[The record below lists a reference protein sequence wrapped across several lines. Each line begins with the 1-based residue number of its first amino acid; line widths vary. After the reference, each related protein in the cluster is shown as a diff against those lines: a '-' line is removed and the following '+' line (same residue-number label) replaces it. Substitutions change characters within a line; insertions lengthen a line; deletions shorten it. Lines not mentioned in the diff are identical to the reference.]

1 MSQTPPPRSST
12 LRPAEGVAARE
23 LAFWM
28 RTRQYLQEGYDRIAA
43 ARFVGDA
50 AGAMEGPALD
60 VGTGRALLAMALAR
74 RGLDVVSV
82 DLSAEEQALAA
93 VLARGAGLAG
103 RIRFLRSDAVSL
115 PFPAGHFGSAAMMN
129 VLHHL
134 DDAGPVLTEMARV
147 VKRGGWIVVADF
159 TEEGFALVAR
169 IHGAEGG
176 QHPRSEVTPDTARS
190 ILAALGWR
198 LGGEA
203 QGHLQ
208 RVAWFHNG
216 S

>member
-1 MSQTPPPRSST
+1 MRAPPLRSST
-12 LRPAEGVAARE
+12 PRPAEGGTARE
-23 LAFWM
+23 LAFWT
-28 RTRQYLQEGYDRIAA
+28 RTRQYLQEGYDRFAA
-43 ARFVGDA
+43 ARFVADA
-50 AGAMEGPALD
+50 AGALAGPALD
-60 VGTGRALLAMALAR
+60 VGTGRGLLAMALAR
-74 RGLDVVSV
+74 RGLDVASV
-82 DLSAEEQALAA
+82 DLSAEDQALAA

-103 RIRFLRSDAVSL
+103 RIRFLLSDAASL
-115 PFPAGHFGSAAMMN
+115 PFPGGHFGSAAMMN

-134 DDAGPVLTEMARV
+134 DGAGPALTEMARV
-147 VKRGGWIVVADF
+147 VKRGGRIVVADF

-169 IHGAEGG
+169 VHCAEGSS
-176 QHPRSEVTPDTARS
+176 HPCSEVTADTARR
-190 ILAALGWR
+190 ILAGLGWR